1 MISCQKVM
9 KQFRHESSRAKLDLL
24 QEIVRLELHQQG
36 GAQTNATSFRAWGPS
51 DRPCGRPRR
60 PVFACREGLGTAW
73 NSYFMI
79 FDAIFKGTA
88 QDDPLCMI
96 SIFLA
101 CVDAVLLS
109 MRQIQHHILRL
120 Y

>member
-1 MISCQKVM
+1 
-9 KQFRHESSRAKLDLL
+9 
-24 QEIVRLELHQQG
+24 
-36 GAQTNATSFRAWGPS
+36 
-51 DRPCGRPRR
+51 
-60 PVFACREGLGTAW
+60 
-73 NSYFMI
+73 MI

-109 MRQIQHHILRL
+109 MRQIQQHILRL